1 MADVAQAAGD
11 DVIPFALTTA
21 RAALSQALKPA
32 ERAEPAYR
40 GGMAGEQHKQQDR
53 RHPHPPEPVD
63 PQTAHEQL
71 ACPVCGRPV
80 ATVIRRRKA
89 LGIFIPEWV
98 PGPCRNPDCAEYV
111 PEVGK
116 LP

>member
-1 MADVAQAAGD
+1 
-11 DVIPFALTTA
+11 
-21 RAALSQALKPA
+21 
-32 ERAEPAYR
+32 
-40 GGMAGEQHKQQDR
+40 MAGEQHRQQDR
-53 RHPHPPEPVD
+53 RHTHPHEVVA

-80 ATVIRRRKA
+80 DTVIRRRKA